1 MAAVEIDIASAAH
14 RHNEIIDRPNA
25 VHLFSDV
32 WLVRRWATAWVAEQK
47 TTTPAHP
54 IFKNLESISFEGLA
68 SWLTGGDPG
77 VHPTRPSFIGQAVR
91 VGIVSKSDFD
101 SPQHLAEPVKRL
113 AATYAGMSADFAVP
127 YLEVTD

>member
-1 MAAVEIDIASAAH
+1 MAAVEIDIASAAQ

-47 TTTPAHP
+47 TATPAHP
-54 IFKNLESISFEGLA
+54 IFNDLESISLEDLT
-68 SWLTGGDPG
+68 SWLTGGGP
-77 VHPTRPSFIGQAVR
+77 PTQPTSVGQAVR
-91 VGIVSKSDFD
+91 IGSTSKSDFG
-101 SPQHLAEPVKRL
+101 SAERLVEPVKKL
-113 AATYAGMSADFAVP
+113 AATYAGLGALFAVP